1 MITDQKTTGQKITDQ
16 KTTDEKTIEIS
27 AAKTT
32 LLGSLTIENVSRRGF
47 LQGMFSA
54 GAFVLCARLV
64 PEPLWA
70 DVKVVSEI
78 DAAAFHPSL
87 WVGIQT
93 DGLVYIVAHRSEMG
107 NGVRTSLPRI
117 LADELDADWAR
128 VHVVQGDGN
137 EAYGSQDTD
146 GSHSVREFFDV
157 LREAGATARLMLVRA
172 AAQQWG
178 VPESQC
184 VADPVHIVS
193 DLNSSRKLGYGE
205 LASLAA
211 KLPVPKKEEVK
222 LKSPD
227 AWRYIGK
234 PAKGLDAPDVCAG
247 KAIFGMDV
255 RIDGMLYAA
264 VARPPVL
271 GGKVK
276 SLDDKAALQVI
287 GVKKTIAIDPFTP
300 PHAAQPLGG
309 VAVIADNT
317 WAAFKGRNKLQIAWE
332 NGSHGVYNSATY
344 KKDLQETA
352 RQPGK
357 VVQQVGD
364 VDAEFSKGGKI
375 VEAEY
380 YAPHLAHASME
391 PPVAV
396 ADVRGDVRGD
406 KVTVWSPTQDPQGVQ
421 EQVAK
426 ALRIKKEDVVC
437 HVTFLGGGFGRKS
450 LPDYAVEAAIL
461 SKKTGRP
468 MKVVWSRE
476 DDIKFDY
483 FHSVAA
489 MYMKAALDDNGKPKA
504 WLQRSVFPPISSTFD
519 VNAVYGSDGE
529 MSLGWTPFPFDVPNV
544 RAENGKATA
553 HVRIG
558 WLRSVA
564 NIYHAFAVQSF
575 ANELAYAANRDPFD
589 YLLALMGP
597 PRILDSGAK
606 NSNGTAEKYPFD
618 LARLRHVAELAAEK
632 SQWGK
637 RKFGKG
643 SGMGIAVHRS
653 FLTYVATVVEAEVD
667 SQGAVTIPH
676 VHTVVDAGIVANPE
690 MVRQQFEGAAVFGT
704 SIARTGEI
712 TATNGAIDQSN
723 FSDYPVARMNEAPY
737 QTDIHIVQSTAPP
750 AGVGEPG
757 VPPFIPALCNAIFV
771 ATGKRVRELPLSRN
785 GFS

>member
-1 MITDQKTTGQKITDQ
+1 MTPR
-16 KTTDEKTIEIS
+16 EKFAMETF
-27 AAKTT
+27 A
-32 LLGSLTIENVSRRGF
+32 IENASRRGF

-64 PEPLWA
+64 PQPLWA
-70 DVKVVSEI
+70 EGKAISAI
-78 DAAAFHPSL
+78 DGAAFHPSL

-93 DGLVYIVAHRSEMG
+93 DGTVVIVAHRSEMG

-117 LADELDADWAR
+117 LADELDADWSR
-128 VHVVQGDGN
+128 VKVVQGDGD
-137 EAYGSQDTD
+137 ERYGSQDTD

-157 LREAGATARLMLVRA
+157 LRDAGATARLMLVRA

-184 VADPVHIVS
+184 VADPVHVVS
-193 DLNSSRKLGYGE
+193 DRNSSRKLSYGE

-211 KLPVPKKEEVK
+211 KLPVPKKEELK
-222 LKSPD
+222 LKSPE

-234 PAKGLDAPDVCAG
+234 PAKGLDAADMCAG
-247 KAIFGMDV
+247 KAVFGMDV
-255 RIDGMLYAA
+255 QLDGMLYAA

-276 SLDDKAALQVI
+276 SVDDKATLQVM
-287 GVKKTIAIDPFTP
+287 GVKKTIAIDPFTA

-317 WAAFKGRNKLQIAWE
+317 WSAFKGRKKLQIAWE
-332 NGSHGVYNSATY
+332 NGSHGIYNSGQF
-344 KKDLQETA
+344 KKELQETA

-357 VVQQVGD
+357 VVHTAGD
-364 VDAEFSKGGKI
+364 VDAEFAKGGKI
-375 VEAEY
+375 IEAEY
-380 YAPHLAHASME
+380 FAPHLAHASME

-396 ADVRGDVRGD
+396 ADVQGE
-406 KVTVWSPTQDPQGVQ
+406 KVTVWSPTQDPQNVQ

-426 ALRIKKEDVVC
+426 ALGTKKENVLC
-437 HVTFLGGGFGRKS
+437 HVTMLGGGFGRKS
-450 LPDYAVEAAIL
+450 IPDYAVEAAVL

-468 MKVVWSRE
+468 VKVVWSRE

-489 MYMKAALDDNGKPKA
+489 MYMKAALDESGKPKA
-504 WLQRSVFPPISSTFD
+504 WLQRSVFPPIGSTFD

-529 MSLGWTPFPFDVPNV
+529 MSLGWTPFPFHVPNV
-544 RAENGKATA
+544 RAENGKAVA

-575 ANELAYAANRDPFD
+575 ANELAYAANRDPYE
-589 YLLALMGP
+589 YLLELIGP
-597 PRILDSGAK
+597 PRVLDQGGHASQGI
-606 NSNGTAEKYPFD
+606 AEKYPYD
-618 LARLRHVAELAAEK
+618 IGRLRHVAEVAAEK
-632 SQWGK
+632 AQWGK
-637 RKFGKG
+637 RKLGKG

-667 SQGAVTIPH
+667 SQGSIRIPR

-712 TATNGAIDQSN
+712 TATDGAIDQSN
-723 FSDYPVARMNEAPY
+723 FSDYPVSRMNDAPY
-737 QTDIHIVQSTAPP
+737 QTDIHIVESSAAP

-757 VPPFIPALCNAIFV
+757 VPPFIPALCNAIFA